1 MFIATANL
9 MDPVA
14 PALKD
19 RMEVLELPGYTDE
32 EKVHIAQK
40 FLVPKQL
47 DAHGLEKEQLEFEE
61 SSIRGILASYTR
73 EAGVRNLERQIAGV
87 CRGVAQEVVEGKYGD
102 GHVRTISAADL
113 QTHLGPPKFFP
124 DVKER
129 ISRPGVATGLAWT
142 PAGGDIIFIEA
153 TVMKGKGTLTLT
165 GHLGDVMKESAQ
177 AALSFIRANADRFK
191 IDESIFTDCDIHV
204 HVPAGSIPK
213 DGPSAGI
220 TIYSSLISL
229 LTGKLVRNDV
239 AMTGEI
245 TLRGLVLP
253 VGGVK
258 EKVLAA
264 RRAGIR
270 TIVLPA
276 KNKGDVEEIS
286 REMSGD
292 MEFFYVHEIDETH
305 DIVLRDGRRPRTGG
319 SRKMEI
325 QRASA

>member
-1 MFIATANL
+1 
-9 MDPVA
+9 
-14 PALKD
+14 
-19 RMEVLELPGYTDE
+19 
-32 EKVHIAQK
+32 
-40 FLVPKQL
+40 
-47 DAHGLEKEQLEFEE
+47 
-61 SSIRGILASYTR
+61 
-73 EAGVRNLERQIAGV
+73 
-87 CRGVAQEVVEGKYGD
+87 
-102 GHVRTISAADL
+102 
-113 QTHLGPPKFFP
+113 
-124 DVKER
+124 
-129 ISRPGVATGLAWT
+129 
-142 PAGGDIIFIEA
+142 
-153 TVMKGKGTLTLT
+153 
-165 GHLGDVMKESAQ
+165 
-177 AALSFIRANADRFK
+177 
-191 IDESIFTDCDIHV
+191 
-204 HVPAGSIPK
+204 
-213 DGPSAGI
+213 
-220 TIYSSLISL
+220 
-229 LTGKLVRNDV
+229 
-239 AMTGEI
+239 MTGEI